1 MKEINSKKILEKL
14 VSFDSTSSKSNIDLI
29 MYIKNYLEKY
39 NLKSDVIFNEN
50 KTKANLHS
58 IIGPS
63 QKQGIVLSGHT
74 DVVPVEGQI
83 WDTNPFE
90 LTSNSERLYGR
101 GTADMKSFIAVTLA
115 MVPLMIKKNL
125 KKPIH
130 LAFSYDEEVGCLG
143 APSLVNH
150 INKSFIKPFLVIVGE
165 PTNMEIVNS
174 HKGVLAFKTSLNGLE
189 GHSSAPEK
197 GLNTIIFASELIN
210 FLNLL
215 YEKERLI
222 QNKIFNPPYTTIH
235 IGLIKGGSA
244 LNIIPKECSFIWEY
258 RYLPEHDSNK
268 IINEFNNFANK
279 TVLPKMKA
287 IYDKSKITTNQIAHV
302 PPLKSSNNLEIE
314 NVIMKLAKSNT
325 IKTVSYGTEG
335 GIFQQTGIPTI
346 ICGPGSIEQAHKAN
360 EFIDLNE
367 IEKCEK
373 FLINLIEFL
382 EQD

>member
-14 VSFDSTSSKSNIDLI
+14 VNFDSTSSKSNIDLI
-29 MYIKNYLEKY
+29 LYIKNYLEKY